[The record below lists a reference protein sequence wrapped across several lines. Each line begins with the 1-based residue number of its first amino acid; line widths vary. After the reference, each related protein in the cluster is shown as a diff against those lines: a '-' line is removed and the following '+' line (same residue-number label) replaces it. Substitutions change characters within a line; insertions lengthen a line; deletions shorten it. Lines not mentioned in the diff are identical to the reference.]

1 MVSSLIEQAIKV
13 LSSNDPSDE
22 QLSQAET
29 GLSTYLE
36 ALATNRISDQ
46 VGIDEL
52 EEANRLLRELRRERS
67 RRAAGA
73 TATLAQPVETTQA
86 TKPTSSIT
94 DEFEPESPII
104 NQPPVSRPQPIS
116 QSPSTSPG
124 PVLGDLSATPPP
136 ITRTNLGMDDMGGI
150 DNDPLKR
157 FFQSTHDPEAERL
170 MDEAEEA
177 FYKGNYQVAI
187 PLYEKVIQMEPGW
200 TRAQEHHS
208 EAEDYLRS
216 GNIPSV
222 ALPPEAGKAY
232 GKAQSAARVFRYQVA
247 LNYLDEAFDHLED
260 AGIKR
265 WREGEELRHD
275 LENQIQAYDVYREGL
290 NLLTQGE
297 LIPALGKIQTAA
309 SAVAIPEYID
319 KASEVRSDISMLNEV
334 SDLVSLSGKIPP
346 SKLAD
351 AKSKLEKIRMKYGEI
366 PQLGR
371 LRNRLDLL
379 IPATIQS
386 LLDNTRRF
394 KEEAA
399 NAPTA
404 ALARDKIN
412 GARENLDYLRQLDA
426 YDSQSLS
433 LENEISALE
442 TEIST
447 NEDAIQR
454 AEAALETGNKNF
466 ALDALRISSRARKR
480 FPQDPRILELKRGF
494 LPTYLVGGVGGIV
507 LLVLLI
513 MAISL
518 VARGISDSVYER
530 NLARTPTV
538 TMTPTITL
546 TPTVTLTP
554 TITVTPTPDYS
565 PTPTNTVT
573 PTPVVSVRAIRD
585 IWVRTG
591 CYASFSSPGR
601 IREGMTVEL
610 VSMPE
615 RRFDEFNREC
625 VLIEYTSGDFA
636 IIGYVLI
643 EDITPVNE

>member
-1 MVSSLIEQAIKV
+1 MISSLIEQAKNA
-13 LSSNDPSDE
+13 LSSKDPSDE

-36 ALATNRISDQ
+36 ALATNRISDD
-46 VGIDEL
+46 VSVDDL
-52 EEANRLLRELRRERS
+52 EEAHRLLRELRRESS
-67 RRAAGA
+67 RRAAGQTVTPPQSIETPPA
-73 TATLAQPVETTQA
+73 TTPEPSENFQ
-86 TKPTSSIT
+86 
-94 DEFEPESPII
+94 PESPALGQTDPEGIGVPA
-104 NQPPVSRPQPIS
+104 NDHE
-116 QSPSTSPG
+116 TSPG
-124 PVLGDLSATPPP
+124 PVLGDLFATQPP

-150 DNDPLKR
+150 DSDPLKR
-157 FFQSTHDPEAERL
+157 FFQSTHDPEAEKM

-177 FYKGNYQVAI
+177 FYKGNYQAAI

-208 EAEDYLRS
+208 EAEEYLRS

-275 LENQIQAYDVYREGL
+275 LENQMQAYDVYREGL
-290 NLLTQGE
+290 NLLTQGD
-297 LIPALGKIQTAA
+297 LVAALGKIQTAA

-319 KASEVRSDISMLNEV
+319 KAAEIREDIAMLNEV

-346 SKLAD
+346 SKLAN

-386 LLDNTRRF
+386 LLDNTQRF

-399 NAPTA
+399 NAPTVTI
-404 ALARDKIN
+404 ARKKID
-412 GARENLDYLRQLDA
+412 GARENLDFLRQLDA

-454 AEAALETGNKNF
+454 SEDALESGNKYF

-480 FPQDPRILELKRGF
+480 FPQDPRVLELKRGF
-494 LPTYLVGGVGGIV
+494 LPTYLIGGIGAIV
-507 LLVLLI
+507 ILVLII
-513 MAISL
+513 MAVSL
-518 VARGISDSVYER
+518 TARQISDSAYER

-538 TMTPTITL
+538 TMTPTVTL
-546 TPTVTLTP
+546 TPTATLTP
-554 TITVTPTPDYS
+554 TITTTPTPDYS

-573 PTPVVSVRAIRD
+573 PTPVVFVRAVRD

-591 CYASFSSPGR
+591 CYGSFSSPGR

-610 VSMPE
+610 VSMQE

-625 VLIEYTSGDFA
+625 VLIEYSSGDYA

>member
-1 MVSSLIEQAIKV
+1 MISSLIEQARIV
-13 LSSNDPSDE
+13 LSSKDPSDE
-22 QLSQAET
+22 QLRQAET

-36 ALATNRISDQ
+36 ALATNRIADDVSLD
-46 VGIDEL
+46 DL
-52 EEANRLLRELRRERS
+52 EEAHRLLRELRRVIS
-67 RRAAGA
+67 RRAAGQA
-73 TATLAQPVETTQA
+73 VTAPQPNEMFPSTT
-86 TKPTSSIT
+86 P
-94 DEFEPESPII
+94 EPFEDSQPESPVFS
-104 NQPPVSRPQPIS
+104 QPSAEGTGIPADELD
-116 QSPSTSPG
+116 TSPG
-124 PVLGDLSATPPP
+124 PVLGDLSATQPA
-136 ITRTNLGMDDMGGI
+136 ITRTNLGMDDLGGI
-150 DNDPLKR
+150 DSDPLKR
-157 FFQSTHDPEAERL
+157 FFQSTHDPEAEKL

-177 FYKGNYQVAI
+177 FYKGNYQAAI

-208 EAEDYLRS
+208 EAEEYLRS

-275 LENQIQAYDVYREGL
+275 LENQMQAYDVYREGL
-290 NLLTQGE
+290 NLLTQGD
-297 LIPALGKIQTAA
+297 LVAALGKIQTAA

-319 KASEVRSDISMLNEV
+319 KAAEIREDIAMLNEV

-351 AKSKLEKIRMKYGEI
+351 AKSKLEKIRVKYGEI

-371 LRNRLDLL
+371 LRNRLDLI

-386 LLDNTRRF
+386 LLDNTQRF
-394 KEEAA
+394 KEEAT
-399 NAPTA
+399 NAPTV
-404 ALARDKIN
+404 ALARKKID
-412 GARENLDYLRQLDA
+412 GARENLDFLRQLDA

-454 AEAALETGNKNF
+454 SEDALESGNKYF
-466 ALDALRISSRARKR
+466 ALDALRISSKARKR
-480 FPQDPRILELKRGF
+480 FPQDPRVLELKRGF
-494 LPTYLVGGVGGIV
+494 LPTYLVTAIAVV
-507 LLVLLI
+507 VVLVLVI
-513 MAISL
+513 MGVSL
-518 VARGISDSVYER
+518 AARQFSDSAYER
-530 NLARTPTV
+530 NLARTPTL
-538 TMTPTITL
+538 TM

-554 TITVTPTPDYS
+554 TATLTPTITPTPTPDYS
-565 PTPTNTVT
+565 PTPTTTVT
-573 PTPVVSVRAIRD
+573 PTPVVFVRAVRD

-591 CYASFSSPGR
+591 CYGSFSSPGR

-625 VLIEYTSGDFA
+625 VLIEYSSGDYA